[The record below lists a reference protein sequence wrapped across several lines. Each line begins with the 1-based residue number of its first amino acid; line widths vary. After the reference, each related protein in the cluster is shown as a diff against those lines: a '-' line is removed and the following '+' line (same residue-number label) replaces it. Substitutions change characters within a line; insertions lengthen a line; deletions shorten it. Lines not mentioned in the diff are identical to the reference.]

1 MMGLRYQ
8 TRDGDT
14 IDYIA
19 WKHYGGTAPGVV
31 EQLLEANPG
40 LVRYGMVLPAGL
52 DIALPDMPP
61 RVAPGEALWG

>member
-1 MMGLRYQ
+1 M
-8 TRDGDT
+8 
-14 IDYIA
+14 
-19 WKHYGGTAPGVV
+19 KHPETCCFVLSP
-31 EQLLEANPG
+31 LNPG

>member
-1 MMGLRYQ
+1 MGLRYQ

-14 IDYIA
+14 VDYIA

-40 LVRYGMVLPAGL
+40 LVRYVSGL
-52 DIALPDMPP
+52 EAS
-61 RVAPGEALWG
+61 RSVA